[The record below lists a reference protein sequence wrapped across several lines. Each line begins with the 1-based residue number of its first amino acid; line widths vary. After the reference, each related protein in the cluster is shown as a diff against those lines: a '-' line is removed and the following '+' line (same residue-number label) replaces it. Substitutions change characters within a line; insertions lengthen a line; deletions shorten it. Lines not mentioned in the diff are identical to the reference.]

1 MNYLELFQNDFKLII
16 PELFL
21 SSSILF
27 ILVAGVLF
35 NKENTALIK
44 NISWLS
50 ILTLIISALLLLNH
64 PYNTDIIFNGMLLI
78 NNLTLVIKS
87 IIVISTI
94 VVLLFSFDYFQD
106 EKITA
111 FEYSILILLAVL
123 GMLLLVSSYDFLA
136 LYLAIEL
143 QSLALYVLATFKR
156 NSEFSTEAGLKYFM
170 EVVEFGK
177 G

>member
-50 ILTLIISALLLLNH
+50 ILTLIISALLLL
-64 PYNTDIIFNGMLLI
+64 TLFLLF
-78 NNLTLVIKS
+78 
-87 IIVISTI
+87 
-94 VVLLFSFDYFQD
+94 LLFSFTFML
-106 EKITA
+106 K
-111 FEYSILILLAVL
+111 
-123 GMLLLVSSYDFLA
+123 LLLELLELYELMFEQKFLNF
-136 LYLAIEL
+136 L
-143 QSLALYVLATFKR
+143 
-156 NSEFSTEAGLKYFM
+156 
-170 EVVEFGK
+170 
-177 G
+177 